1 MIKGRARL
9 RRKGPQR
16 VNALGIYGNR
26 VASPDSSEASD
37 KEMSLNSISAVGP
50 SCHKAIVPVKINHE
64 RLEMIYDPG
73 ATQSVISEQ
82 MWHTLGKPPL
92 QAAPV
97 LVAYTDVPV
106 ETLGKTKVQVTA
118 FGKTMRLH
126 VHVVKKTDAPLFGLN
141 WCMAFGLPLPQG
153 IEIRS
158 LRSETC
164 DQGQS
169 ELPSRQEEVAQNLI
183 KLYPDVF
190 TNTAGTILG
199 HEAEVHLR
207 EEVRPKL
214 FKPRPVP
221 FALKAQ
227 IDTELNRLLND
238 DVLEQV
244 DPATMPIEWASP
256 IVCVVKPSG
265 KVRIC
270 GDFKKTMEQIL
281 AGIDG
286 VAIYID
292 DIIITGCNVQQHM
305 DRLHTVLKRL
315 RKAGVHTCASKCKFM
330 CKSVTYL
337 GHRIDQEGI
346 HPTQERI
353 EAIRQMPMPSNV
365 QELRSFLG
373 AVNYY
378 AKFVPGLQQHCVPL
392 YRLTKSGIPWAWG
405 TEETRLVERLKRM
418 LTSSETLVHY
428 DEKRPLILAT
438 DACEIGVGA
447 VLSHLFPSGEER
459 PIAFASRTLTETE
472 KRYATI
478 DKEALAIIFGVA
490 KFAQYL
496 VGRRFTLETDH
507 KPLERIFGEKR
518 EVPKIASNR
527 LTRWALL
534 LSAYNYEVRY
544 VPAKENAPADALSRL
559 PMKTR
564 KLEMCEKQPSGQ
576 LLNLRLA
583 KMPVTKRELKRELYK
598 DEILAKVIMFM
609 ERGWPEKTGIPT
621 ELKPF
626 FDKKAELSF
635 EDGILLRQGRIVPP
649 TNLRNRMLATVHEG
663 HPGIVAMKSMAR
675 FQVWWPGID
684 KEIET
689 YVNQCEA
696 CQRNRQRPPEVPL
709 LPWNVPAE
717 PWTRIHVDIAGMF
730 MDHYW
735 LVVVDAHSKW
745 LEVIPMKSTTTA
757 SVIKRLRKL
766 FATFGLPR
774 AIVSDNGP
782 QFVSEEFEEFCDYN
796 NVTHI
801 KTAPY
806 HPKSNGLAE
815 RAVRLFKDRLRAS
828 SDSVADVEQKLQRF
842 LFSYRNS
849 LHATTGRTPAELQL
863 GRRLRTKLDLLK
875 PALDFHIDKRLFKQA
890 EYHDRSSRSRSFN
903 IGDRVYV
910 YEPNEAKQE
919 KGVIIERLAENVYLV
934 SYKGKKGRKH
944 ADHLRHRFE
953 VFDVEPTAQEVS
965 ESATGK
971 EEQRSRQERPDKW
984 HFDTTD
990 TVPSS
995 LSSTN
1000 ERRPVREKRKP
1011 TRPYDA
1017 YLEGP
1022 SLN

>member
-1 MIKGRARL
+1 MNREQIILAQQRFSFDAFDPAEEEWSFYIQRFERELALFGLRDGKETENTRRTLLLSKIGKKHFQTLVNHFRPNDVRDQTYEKLKAVLQSQYGRQPCVMADRVAFAQRFRQENETVSQFLNALRGLAANCEFGDSLTERLRDQLVIGINNATWREQLLRYHADNRATLQEVEQTATTLECAHRQNQLLLSQPGDTESLATRRLQVQPRSKLKSEESERKRVLDASKHCLQCGRRKHVSNERCIAEGKNCYECGKKNHFAVVCMIKGRARL

-92 QAAPV
+92 QAAPA

-227 IDTELNRLLND
+227 IYTELNRLLND

-270 GDFKKTMEQIL
+270 GDFKVTINPHVILDHHPLPRFEELIAKLNGGTLFSVIDLKDAYLQMRVHPDSRKYLVIATHRGYFRYKRLPFGLSFAPALFQKTMEQIL

-447 VLSHLFPSGEER
+447 VLSNLFPSGGEV
-459 PIAFASRTLTETE
+459 
-472 KRYATI
+472 Y
-478 DKEALAIIFGVA
+478 
-490 KFAQYL
+490 
-496 VGRRFTLETDH
+496 
-507 KPLERIFGEKR
+507 RIC
-518 EVPKIASNR
+518 
-527 LTRWALL
+527 
-534 LSAYNYEVRY
+534 
-544 VPAKENAPADALSRL
+544 L
-559 PMKTR
+559 P
-564 KLEMCEKQPSGQ
+564 
-576 LLNLRLA
+576 N
-583 KMPVTKRELKRELYK
+583 
-598 DEILAKVIMFM
+598 
-609 ERGWPEKTGIPT
+609 
-621 ELKPF
+621 
-626 FDKKAELSF
+626 
-635 EDGILLRQGRIVPP
+635 
-649 TNLRNRMLATVHEG
+649 
-663 HPGIVAMKSMAR
+663 
-675 FQVWWPGID
+675 
-684 KEIET
+684 
-689 YVNQCEA
+689 
-696 CQRNRQRPPEVPL
+696 
-709 LPWNVPAE
+709 
-717 PWTRIHVDIAGMF
+717 
-730 MDHYW
+730 
-735 LVVVDAHSKW
+735 
-745 LEVIPMKSTTTA
+745 
-757 SVIKRLRKL
+757 
-766 FATFGLPR
+766 
-774 AIVSDNGP
+774 
-782 QFVSEEFEEFCDYN
+782 
-796 NVTHI
+796 
-801 KTAPY
+801 
-806 HPKSNGLAE
+806 
-815 RAVRLFKDRLRAS
+815 
-828 SDSVADVEQKLQRF
+828 
-842 LFSYRNS
+842 SY
-849 LHATTGRTPAELQL
+849 
-863 GRRLRTKLDLLK
+863 
-875 PALDFHIDKRLFKQA
+875 
-890 EYHDRSSRSRSFN
+890 
-903 IGDRVYV
+903 
-910 YEPNEAKQE
+910 
-919 KGVIIERLAENVYLV
+919 
-934 SYKGKKGRKH
+934 
-944 ADHLRHRFE
+944 
-953 VFDVEPTAQEVS
+953 
-965 ESATGK
+965 
-971 EEQRSRQERPDKW
+971 
-984 HFDTTD
+984 
-990 TVPSS
+990 
-995 LSSTN
+995 
-1000 ERRPVREKRKP
+1000 
-1011 TRPYDA
+1011 
-1017 YLEGP
+1017 
-1022 SLN
+1022 